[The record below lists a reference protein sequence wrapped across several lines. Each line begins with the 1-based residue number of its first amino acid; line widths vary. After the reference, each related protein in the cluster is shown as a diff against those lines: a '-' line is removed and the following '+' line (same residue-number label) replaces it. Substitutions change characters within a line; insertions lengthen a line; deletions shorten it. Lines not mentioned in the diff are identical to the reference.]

1 MQNSKIEH
9 KCMIVVFIKS
19 KYLSLISQTIY
30 IYFRKMRLHCSFA
43 DSENV
48 ILTKSRQIY
57 GRPYMRGRMI
67 TEQVLL
73 GPE

>member
-1 MQNSKIEH
+1 
-9 KCMIVVFIKS
+9 
-19 KYLSLISQTIY
+19 
-30 IYFRKMRLHCSFA
+30 MRLYCSFA
-43 DSENV
+43 DSENI
-48 ILTKSRQIY
+48 ILTKSRQIC

>member
-1 MQNSKIEH
+1 
-9 KCMIVVFIKS
+9 
-19 KYLSLISQTIY
+19 
-30 IYFRKMRLHCSFA
+30 MRLHCSFA

-48 ILTKSRQIY
+48 ILMKSRQIY